1 MSAQLLENANSLS
14 VKFINFIRVLVK
26 RLVPAIAG
34 AILLFACKPDTE
46 AIQYFSDKKSI
57 PGITAY
63 NSEVLY
69 TEDGKAKIK
78 VVAPITIHYQFS
90 DEPYTDF
97 PEGITVYTYD
107 DTLGVESTLSAKQ
120 AIFFDKKN
128 LWQAKNNVVAK
139 NRKGE
144 VLNTEELF
152 WDQKK
157 KLIYSN
163 VNVKINSVNGVI
175 YGKGLT
181 SDETFD
187 NWEVKQPYG
196 GEFTVE

>member
-1 MSAQLLENANSLS
+1 LVAGLTSAQLLENANSLS
-14 VKFINFIRVLVK
+14 VKFTNYIRVLVK
-26 RLVPAIAG
+26 RLVPATAG

-46 AIQYFSDKKSI
+46 AIQYFSDKKNI

-78 VVAPITIHYQFS
+78 VFAPVTIHYQFS

-144 VLNTEELF
+144 VLNTEELSGI
-152 WDQKK
+152 KK
-157 KLIYSN
+157 KS
-163 VNVKINSVNGVI
+163 
-175 YGKGLT
+175 
-181 SDETFD
+181 
-187 NWEVKQPYG
+187 
-196 GEFTVE
+196 

>member
-1 MSAQLLENANSLS
+1 MSHIDSIM
-14 VKFINFIRVLVK
+14 KHIKLV
-26 RLVPAIAG
+26 VPTIVG
-34 AILLFACKPDTE
+34 ATIFYSCNPDTE

-78 VVAPITIHYQFS
+78 VFAPVTIHYQFS

-97 PEGITVYTYD
+97 PEGISVSTYD
-107 DTLGVESTLSAKQ
+107 DTLGVESTLTAKQ
-120 AIFFDKKN
+120 AVFYEKKS
-128 LWQAKNNVVAK
+128 LWQAKNNIVAK

-157 KLIYSN
+157 KMIYSN
-163 VNVKINSVNGVI
+163 VNVKINSVNGVVF
-175 YGKGLT
+175 GRGLT
-181 SDETFD
+181 SDETFN
-187 NWEVKQPYG
+187 NWEIKEPYG
-196 GEFTVE
+196 GEFNVD